1 VNPKAYGRIF
11 GAVLLLV
18 GVAGFFQN
26 DLLGMDLSKRHS
38 AVHLASGAL
47 LLVLGLSSASASLT
61 KNVVLAIGVVYLLLG
76 VCGFFVEQILPG
88 FRIFH
93 TDLVTNVIHLA
104 IGLAGVAAAMMGGA
118 KAAPVAA

>member
-1 VNPKAYGRIF
+1 VNPKSYGRIA

-47 LLVLGLSSASASLT
+47 LLALGLSSASASLT
-61 KNVVLAIGVVYLLLG
+61 KNVVLTFGVVYAILG
-76 VCGFFVEQILPG
+76 ACGFFMEQILPG

-93 TDLVTNVIHLA
+93 TDLLTNVIHLA
-104 IGLAGVAAAMMGGA
+104 IGLAGVAAATMGGA
-118 KAAPVAA
+118 KAAPAAA